1 MEALVGVLVV
11 QSRLESVLVGVLV
24 CGSRVVVRLVNS
36 QTGESLELSVAVFT
50 WKQGPLQQQII
61 QSSGNSFN
69 ELAEF
74 DKSPRHITHLLK
86 QFNKLFSIQ
95 RFVQK

>member
-1 MEALVGVLVV
+1 MEFRVEALDGVLVV
-11 QSRLESVLVGVLV
+11 QSRLESVLVRVLV
-24 CGSRVVVRLVNS
+24 CGSRVVVRFVNS
-36 QTGESLELSVAVFT
+36 QTGESLELSVAMFT

-69 ELAEF
+69 LQ
-74 DKSPRHITHLLK
+74 K
-86 QFNKLFSIQ
+86 QFNKLLIIQ